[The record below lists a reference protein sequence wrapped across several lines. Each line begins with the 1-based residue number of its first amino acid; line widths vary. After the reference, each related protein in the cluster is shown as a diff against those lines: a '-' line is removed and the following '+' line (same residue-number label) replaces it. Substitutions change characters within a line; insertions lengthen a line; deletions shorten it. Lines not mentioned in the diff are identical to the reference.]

1 MEDERGPFGA
11 WSWGVA
17 LQHRLLVTQGQ
28 ISLALSGRRP
38 APSSS
43 RTSRTSD
50 RSASA
55 PPVDH
60 AGTRQVPNR
69 QVNGCAQHMVVDLW
83 GGRAGNRSEAQWA
96 RDTLVMP
103 YSVSKPLAAAL
114 LRGGWD
120 R

>member
-1 MEDERGPFGA
+1 
-11 WSWGVA
+11 
-17 LQHRLLVTQGQ
+17 
-28 ISLALSGRRP
+28 
-38 APSSS
+38 
-43 RTSRTSD
+43 
-50 RSASA
+50 
-55 PPVDH
+55 
-60 AGTRQVPNR
+60 
-69 QVNGCAQHMVVDLW
+69 MVVDLW